1 VRADLDAM
9 PDDGRRYEIIDGVLY
24 AHGRPFVRADL
35 DAMPDDGRR
44 YEIIDG
50 VLVVSAAPGR
60 LHQRATRRLLA
71 LLDSACPAEFEVLSA
86 PFTVALADDTQTQP
100 DLLVGRQEDFT
111 DKDLPAPPVLAVE
124 ILSPSTRIFDINVKR
139 ERVQRAGTP
148 SFWVVD
154 PVARPA
160 EARLLAWDLGPDGE
174 YRLVAKVTGEEKF
187 RATLPYP
194 VTVVPAALVR

>member
-1 VRADLDAM
+1 MCDKELCPVKPATPKGYGRPFVRADLEGM
-9 PDDGRRYEIIDGVLY
+9 PDDGRRYEIIDGVLI
-24 AHGRPFVRADL
+24 VT
-35 DAMPDDGRR
+35 
-44 YEIIDG
+44 
-50 VLVVSAAPGR
+50 AAPGR
-60 LHQRATRRLLA
+60 LHQRAVGGLCRLLG
-71 LLDSACPAEFEVLSA
+71 DACPAEFELLIG
-86 PFTVALADDTQTQP
+86 PFAVGLADDTEMQP

-124 ILSPSTRIFDINVKR
+124 ILSPSTRTFDINVKR
-139 ERVQRAGTP
+139 ERFQRAGTP

-160 EARLLAWDLGPDGE
+160 EARLLAWELGPDGE
-174 YRLVAKVTGEEKF
+174 YRLAAKVTGEEEF

>member
-1 VRADLDAM
+1 M

-24 AHGRPFVRADL
+24 VQGRPFVRADL

-50 VLVVSAAPGR
+50 MLVVSAAPGR
-60 LHQRATRRLLA
+60 VHQRVVGELFVLLRE
-71 LLDSACPAEFEVLSA
+71 ACPAGLEVLMA
-86 PFTVALADDTQTQP
+86 PFTVVLADDTETQP

-124 ILSPSTRIFDINVKR
+124 ILSPSTRVLDINVKR
-139 ERVQRAGTP
+139 ELFQRAGTP
-148 SFWVVD
+148 AFWIID

-160 EARLLAWDLGPDGE
+160 EARLLVWELADDGE
-174 YRLVAKVTGEEKF
+174 YQLVAKVTGEEEF
-187 RATLPYP
+187 RAELPYP

>member
-1 VRADLDAM
+1 MSVVMSAESAAPR
-9 PDDGRRYEIIDGVLY
+9 GY
-24 AHGRPFVRADL
+24 GRPFVRADL

-50 VLVVSAAPGR
+50 ILVVSAAPGR
-60 LHQRATRRLLA
+60 VHQRPSRRLLA
-71 LLDSACPAEFEVLSA
+71 LLDAACPAELEVLSA
-86 PFTVALADDTQTQP
+86 PFTVVLADDTETQP

-124 ILSPSTRIFDINVKR
+124 ILSPSTRVLDINMKR
-139 ERVQRAGTP
+139 ERFQRAGTP
-148 SFWVVD
+148 AFWIID

-160 EARLLAWDLGPDGE
+160 EARLLAWEIADDGE
-174 YRLVAKVTGEEKF
+174 YQLVAKVTGEEEF
-187 RATLPYP
+187 RAELPYP